1 MEQIMKTTNT
11 LKIIMVSL
19 SLTFGT
25 SSFAAYAA
33 DTFDVDQVKEGQIP
47 YAAEFTKLDTSGDEL
62 LSRSEA
68 AKDKI
73 FTRKHFAKADVDNDG
88 TLDKNEYVTYRSAVE
103 KKNAKRVVSDSVITT
118 KAKAKILSTKDLKS
132 LQISVETHQGEVL
145 LSGFVDSE
153 AAKQKAEEV
162 VSQINGVKS
171 VKNSL
176 EVKS

>member
-1 MEQIMKTTNT
+1 
-11 LKIIMVSL
+11 MVTI

-25 SSFAAYAA
+25 SSMAAYAA

-68 AKDKI
+68 VKDKL
-73 FTRKHFAKADVDNDG
+73 FTRKNFTKADGDNDG
-88 TLDKNEYVTYRSAVE
+88 TLDKNEYVTYKTAYE
-103 KKNAKRVVSDSVITT
+103 KKNAKRVVSDTVITT
-118 KAKAKILSTKDLKS
+118 KAKAKILSTKELKS

-145 LSGFVDSE
+145 LSGFVDSQ
-153 AAKQKAEEV
+153 AAKEKAEQV
-162 VSQINGVKS
+162 VSQIAGVKS

>member
-1 MEQIMKTTNT
+1 MNTTKK
-11 LKIIMVSL
+11 LKILMISTSL
-19 SLTFGT
+19 ALSVA
-25 SSFAAYAA
+25 SISANAV
-33 DTFDVDQVKEGQIP
+33 DSFDVDQVKEGQLP

-68 AKDKI
+68 AKDKV

-88 TLDKNEYVTYRSAVE
+88 TLDKNEYVTYRAAHE
-103 KKNAKRVVSDSVITT
+103 KKVAKRVVSDSVITT
-118 KAKAKILSTKDLKS
+118 KAKAKILATKDLKS

-145 LSGFVDSE
+145 LSGFVDSPE
-153 AAKQKAEEV
+153 AKAKAEQV
-162 VSQINGVKS
+162 VSEVQGVKS